1 MSTHAHAYGLACG
14 PTGQNLFRLVP
25 NDLKKKKKRRKIQIK
40 LRSVALGLVLHST
53 ASPAAQNTESL
64 KKQKYSFMLD
74 CVCPP
79 SFSNIPQHWP
89 HCAQGRFQLPFMIR
103 PDVGHVQLNRTRRNK
118 QTDWSHQWT
127 TSAKNPKNKTSMS
140 HSFFFYAS
148 THDFFFCLHRGN
160 R

>member
-1 MSTHAHAYGLACG
+1 MRPSFEVSQDSLDIFHRSVKSKTIVTLGESLYYVRIIDCRGGDRKRNRGLM
-14 PTGQNLFRLVP
+14 Q
-25 NDLKKKKKRRKIQIK
+25 KKRRKIQIK

-127 TSAKNPKNKTSMS
+127 TSAKN
-140 HSFFFYAS
+140 
-148 THDFFFCLHRGN
+148 
-160 R
+160 